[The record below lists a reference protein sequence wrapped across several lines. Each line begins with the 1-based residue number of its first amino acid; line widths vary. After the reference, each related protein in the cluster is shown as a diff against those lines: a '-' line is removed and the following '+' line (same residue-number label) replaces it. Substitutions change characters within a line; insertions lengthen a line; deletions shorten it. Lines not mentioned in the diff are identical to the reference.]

1 LEHLATTQCRN
12 QKKII
17 NFSTTTNG
25 NPKTSIK
32 WPSPMVTGT
41 TDTLL
46 EKKYV
51 WHADSQ
57 QEHYV
62 NLMEFRQ
69 ILPVWMKMKW
79 LTVNALSAKYKSKSA
94 NVFCG
99 KTSVEN

>member
-1 LEHLATTQCRN
+1 
-12 QKKII
+12 
-17 NFSTTTNG
+17 
-25 NPKTSIK
+25 
-32 WPSPMVTGT
+32 MVTGT

-46 EKKYV
+46 QKKCV

-57 QEHYV
+57 QEHNV
-62 NLMEFRQ
+62 NLMDCRQ

-79 LTVNALSAKYKSKSA
+79 LTVNAVSAKYKSKSA

>member
-1 LEHLATTQCRN
+1 
-12 QKKII
+12 
-17 NFSTTTNG
+17 
-25 NPKTSIK
+25 
-32 WPSPMVTGT
+32 MVTGT